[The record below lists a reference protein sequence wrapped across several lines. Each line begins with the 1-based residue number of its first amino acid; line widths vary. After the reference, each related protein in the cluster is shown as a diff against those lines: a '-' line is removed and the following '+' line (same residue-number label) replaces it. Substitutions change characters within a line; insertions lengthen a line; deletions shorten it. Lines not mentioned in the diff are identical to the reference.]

1 MVQAL
6 GIQTALKTII
16 FWFGIPRFGTVCM
29 YVCKSLFKH
38 GKSSVKLKLK
48 TETNYNCFT

>member
-1 MVQAL
+1 MFVKIVFQVSADE
-6 GIQTALKTII
+6 GM
-16 FWFGIPRFGTVCM
+16 GECM

-48 TETNYNCFT
+48 TKTNYNCFT

>member
-1 MVQAL
+1 MNSLQLVGL
-6 GIQTALKTII
+6 Y
-16 FWFGIPRFGTVCM
+16 VCM

-48 TETNYNCFT
+48 TKTNYNCFT